1 LVLPGS
7 HGLIFSATHVADRLV
22 KPEWQIDKRLPK
34 PGNST
39 GRFVVRPR
47 RWIPGVR
54 APWVVSAAFS
64 AVFILVLALLYSK
77 SSGPPLEVPVPS
89 DLAKLEPQLRAYLTK
104 EIDWVRATPNDPN
117 RQATLGIVY
126 AANSLW
132 PEARIAFQNSA
143 KLKPGE
149 PLARLYAS
157 IATQEIGDL
166 DTALSM
172 LRKVTTQFPDFPQ
185 GYYHFGEAL
194 LRAGMIEEAGP
205 AFQRLIVLAPR
216 QWHGYAGLGDVKL
229 RQGNYAEAAKLLAK
243 AVESSSDAKRPHYLL
258 GLAYRG
264 LGRLEDA
271 KLELALGVSQGDS
284 PMDDAWSVTA
294 PKHGRLLQDQM
305 DAANEY
311 GQKGRPDK
319 AVEILSEALVYQ
331 PENLTLVNALAIA
344 CNRSGQPDKARQLLL
359 KVIEK
364 DNRFLPAYITISY
377 SYADLRLNEEALR
390 YAARA
395 IELGPNL
402 AQSYL
407 AKANALLAAE
417 HDVEALS
424 ALESAY
430 RCDPQNAEIQL
441 EMGNV
446 CLWNLQ
452 RAGEATEHYRKAIE
466 LNPALTPAYV
476 RLADLCLRLGQA
488 REAAAAIEILRKLS
502 PKAPELVELEVA
514 LRKFGQ
520 SGNSPWPAK

>member
-1 LVLPGS
+1 M
-7 HGLIFSATHVADRLV
+7 
-22 KPEWQIDKRLPK
+22 KPEWQIDKK
-34 PGNST
+34 PPQAGNSA
-39 GRFVVRPR
+39 GRIVVRPR

-54 APWVVSAAFS
+54 ASCVVLATLS
-64 AVFILVLALLYSK
+64 AVLILVLALLYAK
-77 SSGPPLEVPVPS
+77 SSGPPLAVPVPN
-89 DLAKLEPQLRAYLTK
+89 DLAQLEAQVRAYLTK
-104 EIDWVRATPNDPN
+104 EIDWVRAAPNDPN

-132 PEARIAFQNSA
+132 PEARIAFQNAA

-149 PLARLYAS
+149 PLARLYAA
-157 IATQEIGDL
+157 IATQEMGDL
-166 DTALSM
+166 DGALSTF
-172 LRKVTTQFPDFPQ
+172 RKVTTQFPDFPQ
-185 GYYHFGEAL
+185 GYYHLGEAL
-194 LRAGMIEEAGP
+194 LRAGMIEEAEP
-205 AFQRLIVLAPR
+205 AFQRLTVLAPR

-229 RQGNYAEAAKLLAK
+229 RQGNYAEAVKLLAK
-243 AVESSSDAKRPHYLL
+243 AVESSSDAKKPHYLL

-271 KLELALGVSQGDS
+271 KLELALGVSQGAS
-284 PMDDAWSVTA
+284 PMDDAWSLTA
-294 PKHGRLLQDQM
+294 PKHSKLIQDQM
-305 DAANEY
+305 DAAIEY
-311 GQKGRPDK
+311 GQKGRPDM

-344 CNRSGQPDKARQLLL
+344 CNRSGQPDKARLLLL

-364 DNRFLPAYITISY
+364 DNRFLPAYITISH
-377 SYADLRLNEEALR
+377 SCADLRLNEEALR

-424 ALESAY
+424 DLESAF

-476 RLADLCLRLGQA
+476 RLANLCLRLGQA
-488 REAAAAIEILRKLS
+488 REAAEAIGTLRKLS